1 MSLTRRIGG
10 GSNTNTKII
19 VKPKTSKTV
28 RVDKIDPDPDFDD
41 SECESI
47 DIENLGQILVN
58 VDIVSEEEIIIKP
71 TKLKMVKPK
80 TIKPKTIKPKTV
92 KPKKQP
98 VKSQPKNKRTVM
110 FLDDDPAKPVT
121 AGGVIIYK
129 YVKGKMMLLIIE
141 TDGKYEDI
149 GGKIDPDDSDVFSAV
164 AREVQEETNEQIMSE
179 DILDRLKIASYVYV
193 PRSKYVVYIVEATVQ
208 EKKLKKTDFGEMEEH
223 DAFPRTIGWIARD
236 ALMKPQTIQYKMNWR
251 LKSKE
256 LFDKLID
263 IEKDGMFKK
272 KIFKKP
278 IDDDDDDDDADEQ

>member
-1 MSLTRRIGG
+1 
-10 GSNTNTKII
+10 
-19 VKPKTSKTV
+19 
-28 RVDKIDPDPDFDD
+28 
-41 SECESI
+41 
-47 DIENLGQILVN
+47 
-58 VDIVSEEEIIIKP
+58 
-71 TKLKMVKPK
+71 
-80 TIKPKTIKPKTV
+80 
-92 KPKKQP
+92 
-98 VKSQPKNKRTVM
+98 M